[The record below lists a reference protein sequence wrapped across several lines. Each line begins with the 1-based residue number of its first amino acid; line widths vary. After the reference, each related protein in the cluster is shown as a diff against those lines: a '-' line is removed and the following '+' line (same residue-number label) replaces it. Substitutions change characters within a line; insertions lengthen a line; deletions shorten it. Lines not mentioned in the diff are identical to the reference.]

1 MPFVSQQLNNMEL
14 ALSIAG
20 RASLPGA
27 EALITPRFDAL
38 FNSGDFK
45 GAAELAAKYGSLRT
59 MNTIQKFQQAPQQ
72 PGSSPPALQYF
83 GACLQMGKLN
93 KIESVELTKLV
104 LRQNKKQLID
114 QWFGMEDKLEPSEE
128 LGDAISPVDS
138 DMALKLYSKAQCN
151 PKVCAELAKRGDFET
166 LTAYCERVNY
176 CASNYMQMLQSLMMS
191 DPPSAVS
198 LAQRCSKMTPP
209 PLDMQSVADL
219 FLQRN
224 MIREAT
230 SLLLDILKD
239 DNEEQAAL
247 KQKVLEI
254 NLVTYPNVAD
264 AILAQGK
271 LSHYDRPR
279 IAQLCEKVGFTD
291 ARYNTTR
298 N

>member
-1 MPFVSQQLNNMEL
+1 MFIACISEKTGGIYCVNRRGQVILATINESAVVPFVSQQLNNMEL

-114 QWFGMEDKLEPSEE
+114 QWFAEDKLEASEE
-128 LGDAISPVDS
+128 LGDVISPVDS
-138 DMALKLYSKAQCN
+138 DMALKLY
-151 PKVCAELAKRGDFET
+151 L
-166 LTAYCERVNY
+166 
-176 CASNYMQMLQSLMMS
+176 SL
-191 DPPSAVS
+191 
-198 LAQRCSKMTPP
+198 
-209 PLDMQSVADL
+209 
-219 FLQRN
+219 
-224 MIREAT
+224 IH
-230 SLLLDILKD
+230 I
-239 DNEEQAAL
+239 
-247 KQKVLEI
+247 
-254 NLVTYPNVAD
+254 
-264 AILAQGK
+264 
-271 LSHYDRPR
+271 
-279 IAQLCEKVGFTD
+279 
-291 ARYNTTR
+291 
-298 N
+298 